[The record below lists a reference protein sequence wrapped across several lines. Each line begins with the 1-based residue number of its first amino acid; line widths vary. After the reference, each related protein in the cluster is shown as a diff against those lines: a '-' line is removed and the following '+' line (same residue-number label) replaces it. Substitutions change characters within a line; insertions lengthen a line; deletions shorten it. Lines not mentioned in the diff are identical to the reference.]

1 MNQKIYNLLIEQ
13 LKIAFNP
20 IKYQQ
25 VKENLKF
32 STNIEKLPWTPVR
45 YEKFKASIT
54 DELGLSNLD
63 FSGTIEQAVNRFD
76 NQYLNKFFGSI
87 WEPAIG
93 SYNYSGWQVA
103 EEIANSDP
111 QAVLDVGCGYHPFKD
126 KIPNITGI
134 DPYNTNA
141 DYMVDILD
149 FTIENESFD
158 HIICFGSINFNSFE
172 DVEERFK
179 RVVELLKPEGKIY
192 FRANPGIQWPTGPYV
207 DIFPWSFEIAYDLSK
222 KYGLHLENFKQDAND
237 RLYFVFQKK
246 PRKLDQG
253 LLNRYFEKNWT
264 PSYRR
269 GHEGAHLRVA
279 QQIKDTEWLLDVGCG
294 YNPFKQMV
302 KNVVGIDPAFD
313 TADIKTTIEE
323 YKPDRLF
330 DAAACFGSIN
340 FGNKEDIKRQIAAV
354 VACLTP
360 TGRIFWRVNPG
371 HKDHLNEMCKG
382 IDFYPWSLEE
392 LDEMAHDFGF
402 EQRNASKELN
412 DRRLKYPD
420 QVFPDSKRFS
430 TRLYAEWHRVK

>member
-1 MNQKIYNLLIEQ
+1 MNQKIYKLLKDELVHAFKPSKYESVRNSIDP
-13 LKIAFNP
+13 KIK
-20 IKYQQ
+20 ID
-25 VKENLKF
+25 E
-32 STNIEKLPWTPVR
+32 LPWTPVR
-45 YEKFKASIT
+45 KEKFKKSVEDALCLT
-54 DELGLSNLD
+54 KLD
-63 FSGTIEQAVNRFD
+63 FAGTLEDLVNRFD
-76 NQYLNKFFGSI
+76 NQYMKKFFGEI

-93 SYNYSGWQVA
+93 TYQYSGWSVA
-103 EEIANSDP
+103 EEIAKTDP

-134 DPYNTNA
+134 DPYNKNA

-172 DVEERFK
+172 DIEERFK

-192 FRANPGIQWPTGPYV
+192 FRANPGISWPNGPYV

-222 KYGLHLENFKQDAND
+222 KYGLHLENFKQDSND

-246 PRKLDQG
+246 PRKLDQQ

-269 GHEGAHLRVA
+269 GHEEAHQRVA
-279 QQIKDTEWLLDVGCG
+279 RQINDDEWLLDVGCG
-294 YNPFKQMV
+294 YNPFKKLV

-313 TADIKTTIEE
+313 EADIKVTIED
-323 YKPDRLF
+323 YVPDRLF

-354 VACLTP
+354 VKCLKP
-360 TGRIFWRVNPG
+360 EGRIFWRVNPG
-371 HKDHLNEMCKG
+371 HRDHLSEMCKG
-382 IDFYPWSLEE
+382 IDFYPWSIEE

-402 EQRNASKELN
+402 EQRNAVKELN

-420 QVFPDSKRFS
+420 QHFPDGKRFS
-430 TRLYAEWHRVK
+430 TRIYVEWHKI